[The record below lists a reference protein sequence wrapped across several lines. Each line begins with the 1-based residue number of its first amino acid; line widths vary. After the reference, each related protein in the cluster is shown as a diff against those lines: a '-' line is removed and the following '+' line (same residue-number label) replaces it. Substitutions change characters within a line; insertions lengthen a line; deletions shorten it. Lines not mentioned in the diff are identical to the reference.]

1 MASTEKS
8 YILNSGFKDSM
19 SCWLIEVAHGLPG
32 SLRPHV
38 HLFGPDI
45 STTYF
50 PARGRLSET
59 VTMEALS
66 GLSDIPAELVG
77 VFDVVHVRAFTAV
90 IKNNNPTPLAANAIK
105 MLKPGGYLQWDELDM
120 GSLMANSI
128 SVKETMS
135 AFTRLD
141 KIFQEHDLN
150 VLKVGEEINHEVMIL
165 MDMLVTVG
173 RKA

>member
-1 MASTEKS
+1 MKNNT
-8 YILNSGFKDSM
+8 ND
-19 SCWLIEVAHGLPG
+19 CWLIEVAHGLPG

-120 GSLMANSI
+120 GSLM
-128 SVKETMS
+128 VK
-135 AFTRLD
+135 
-141 KIFQEHDLN
+141 H
-150 VLKVGEEINHEVMIL
+150 
-165 MDMLVTVG
+165 
-173 RKA
+173 